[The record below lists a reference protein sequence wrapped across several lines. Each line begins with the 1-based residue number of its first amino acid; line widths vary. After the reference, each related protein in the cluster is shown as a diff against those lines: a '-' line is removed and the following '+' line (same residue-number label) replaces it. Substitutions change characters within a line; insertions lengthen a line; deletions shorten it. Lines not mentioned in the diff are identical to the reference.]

1 MTGVLQLSE
10 ILRPGNRL
18 AMEIFTDVD
27 RATTMFP
34 GSSIQNSQWSE
45 HKRKNFNVCSL
56 GKVDTE
62 AEKMQVELRRKFFYE
77 NWL

>member
-10 ILRPGNRL
+10 ILRSGNRL

-34 GSSIQNSQWSE
+34 GSCIQNLQWSD

-56 GKVDTE
+56 GKVDT
-62 AEKMQVELRRKFFYE
+62 ASEKMQAELRRKFFAH

>member
-1 MTGVLQLSE
+1 MTGMLQFSE
-10 ILRPGNRL
+10 NLQAGSQM

-34 GSSIQNSQWSE
+34 GSCIQNLQWSD
-45 HKRKNFNVCSL
+45 HKRKNFNVCCL
-56 GKVDTE
+56 GREGTE
-62 AEKMQVELRRKFFYE
+62 AEKVQVELRKKFFYE